1 MSRRS
6 PQRRLTDP
14 VLGQRDI
21 GIGDVAFGLLLSGIA
36 VAGTSGLDKSAN
48 PNQSVGA
55 ALAVLV
61 MTVPVVFAR
70 RWPLLAAASL
80 AAGAA
85 LNWLAIG
92 PMVRCGVTLPAVF
105 FVAFAVGS
113 RCHGPSRTVAAA
125 AFLAVSLLCQSYS
138 DPQLGGPAVLELM
151 LPIALG
157 FGVLGRLLRARD
169 AILVRLRTR
178 TSELREQ
185 REQNARLAVAAD
197 QERIAADLDGFLH
210 DRVGRMAAVA
220 DTGRAALDA
229 RPLDIGHPGARDAF
243 VTIQETGR
251 ETLTHMRDLVAGLRD
266 DSPRQPQPV
275 LAQLDRLLGQV
286 TEAETRLQVTGDPR
300 VLPPGLELS
309 GYRIVENLLVALEN
323 GPSASIE
330 VTVAFGSDSLELTVS
345 GRSARHG
352 DPRHALAAAT
362 ERAALHGG
370 RVRTQAGGGRLATVV
385 SLPLVPGRV

>member
-1 MSRRS
+1 MSRRT
-6 PQRRLTDP
+6 PQRWLTDP

-21 GIGDVAFGLLLSGIA
+21 GLGDIAFGLLLSGIA
-36 VAGTSGLDKSAN
+36 VAGTSGLDKAAN

-70 RWPLLAAASL
+70 RWPVLAAASL
-80 AAGAA
+80 GAGAA

-105 FVAFAVGS
+105 FVAFMVGS
-113 RCHGPSRTVAAA
+113 RCNRPTRTGAAG
-125 AFLAVSLLCQSYS
+125 AFLALSLLCQSYS

-151 LPIALG
+151 LPVALG
-157 FGVLGRLLRARD
+157 FGILGRLLRARN
-169 AILVRLRTR
+169 AILVRLKIRT
-178 TSELREQ
+178 TELREQ
-185 REQNARLAVAAD
+185 REQNARLAVAAE
-197 QERIAADLDGFLH
+197 QVRIADDLDGFLH
-210 DRVGRMAAVA
+210 ERVGRIAATA
-220 DTGRAALDA
+220 ATGRATLDA
-229 RPLDIGHPGARDAF
+229 GSGPARDAF
-243 VTIQETGR
+243 VDIQATGR

-266 DSPRQPQPV
+266 AAPRQPQPV

-286 TEAETRLQVTGDPR
+286 TEGETRLQVTGDPR

-323 GPSASIE
+323 GPSARID
-330 VTVAFGSDSLELTVS
+330 VAVAFGSDSLELTVS
-345 GRSARHG
+345 GQSARHG
-352 DPRHALAAAT
+352 DPRPALAAAT

-370 RVRTQAGGGRLATVV
+370 RVRTQSGGGRLATVV